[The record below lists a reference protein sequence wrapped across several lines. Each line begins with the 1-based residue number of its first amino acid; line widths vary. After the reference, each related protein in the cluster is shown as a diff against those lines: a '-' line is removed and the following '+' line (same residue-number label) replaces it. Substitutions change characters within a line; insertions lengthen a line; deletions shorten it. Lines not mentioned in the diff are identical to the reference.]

1 MSEPR
6 ARRTRRASAL
16 PEGGRR
22 DAAELADQAESLFRA
37 FRVVRR
43 RVLAR
48 PIGMSEFPG
57 AHLELLNLVRRY
69 PGVRTREAAGHLR
82 LASNTVS
89 TLAGHLDQAG
99 LLERRRDDNDRR
111 GVRFYLTPAAADELA
126 DWRDQRLGLLTQ
138 ALSALE
144 PADRAQIIATLP
156 ALERLVDTVRDQ
168 VSPPEPPQ
176 PHAHRHPPQQPP
188 PATPTEANR
197 REPEQDDR
205 PPPKP

>member
-1 MSEPR
+1 MRE
-6 ARRTRRASAL
+6 RTPSQPSQRL
-16 PEGGRR
+16 PKDGIGG
-22 DAAELADQAESLFRA
+22 DAAALADQAESLFRA

-48 PIGMSEFPG
+48 PIGMAGLPG

-69 PGVRTREAAGHLR
+69 PGVRTREAARHLH

-89 TLAGHLDQAG
+89 TLASHLDDAG
-99 LLERRRDDNDRR
+99 LLERRRDDTDGR
-111 GVRFYLTPAAADELA
+111 GVRLYLTAAAVDELT

-197 REPEQDDR
+197 REPEPDDR

>member
-1 MSEPR
+1 MHELNPSQ
-6 ARRTRRASAL
+6 ARQRL
-16 PEGGRR
+16 PKEGIHD
-22 DAAELADQAESLFRA
+22 DAGELADQAESLFRA

-48 PIGMSEFPG
+48 PIGMAGLRG

-89 TLAGHLDQAG
+89 TLASHLDDAG
-99 LLERRRDDNDRR
+99 LLERRRDDTDRR
-111 GVRFYLTPAAADELA
+111 GVRFYLSAAAADELA
-126 DWRDQRLGLLTQ
+126 DWRDQRLGLLAQ

-144 PADRAQIIATLP
+144 PADQAQITAALP
-156 ALERLVDTVRDQ
+156 ALERLVGAVRAHA
-168 VSPPEPPQ
+168 SRPEPPQ
-176 PHAHRHPPQQPP
+176 QPA
-188 PATPTEANR
+188 PATPTETNR
-197 REPEQDDR
+197 RNPDHH

>member
-6 ARRTRRASAL
+6 ARRPRHANAL
-16 PEGGRR
+16 PEGGCHD
-22 DAAELADQAESLFRA
+22 DAAALADQAESLFRA

-48 PIGMSEFPG
+48 PIGMAGLPG

-69 PGVRTREAAGHLR
+69 PGIGTRQAAGHLC

-89 TLAGHLDQAG
+89 TLAGHLDDAG
-99 LLERRRDDNDRR
+99 LLERRRDDTDRR

-126 DWRDQRLGLLTQ
+126 DWRDQRLGLLAQ
-138 ALSALE
+138 ALSALD
-144 PADRAQIIATLP
+144 PADRAQITAALP
-156 ALERLVDTVRDQ
+156 ALGRLVGAVRARA
-168 VSPPEPPQ
+168 SRPEPPQ
-176 PHAHRHPPQQPP
+176 LRVHRPP
-188 PATPTEANR
+188 PPPPKENRNR
-197 REPEQDDR
+197 RSPRDP

>member
-1 MSEPR
+1 MRERSP
-6 ARRTRRASAL
+6 SQPPQGL
-16 PEGGRR
+16 PNDGAHD
-22 DAAELADQAESLFRA
+22 DAVALADQAESLFRV

-48 PIGMSEFPG
+48 PIGMAGLPG

-89 TLAGHLDQAG
+89 TLASHLEDAG
-99 LLERRRDDNDRR
+99 LLERRRDDTDGR
-111 GVRFYLTPAAADELA
+111 GVRFYLTAAAADELA
-126 DWRDQRLGLLTQ
+126 DWRDQRLGLLAQ

-156 ALERLVDTVRDQ
+156 ALERLVGAVRDHA
-168 VSPPEPPQ
+168 SRPEPPQ
-176 PHAHRHPPQQPP
+176 FRVHRRLPQRPFQP
-188 PATPTEANR
+188 TTTEANR
-197 REPEQDDR
+197 RNPDDR
-205 PPPKP
+205 PPPEP

>member
-16 PEGGRR
+16 PEGGRHD

-69 PGVRTREAAGHLR
+69 PGVRTREVAGHLR

-89 TLAGHLDQAG
+89 TLAGHLDDAG
-99 LLERRRDDNDRR
+99 LLERRRDDTDRR
-111 GVRFYLTPAAADELA
+111 GVRFYLTPAAAEHLA
-126 DWRDQRLGLLTQ
+126 DWRDQRIGLLAQ
-138 ALSALE
+138 ALDELD
-144 PADRAQIIATLP
+144 PTDRAHITAALP
-156 ALERLVDTVRDQ
+156 ALGHLVAAVRA
-168 VSPPEPPQ
+168 
-176 PHAHRHPPQQPP
+176 HAALPQPP
-188 PATPTEANR
+188 PSPDRPRPTRTPSPATQTEANR
-197 REPEQDDR
+197 RSPRGR